1 MVEPTPKIMSGALTD
16 LKEAMIVSSGPL
28 NNDLHWPDVQPNT
41 MLALDRRKA
50 TMQILMNMYAILEC

>member
-16 LKEAMIVSSGPL
+16 LKEAMIVSSEPL
-28 NNDLHWPDVQPNT
+28 NNDLSWQDVQPNM

-50 TMQILMNMYAILEC
+50 TMQIHINMDGSLEC